1 MFLSKS
7 IISSYQNDSAFL
19 SIHEPFF
26 YFRLAKNITFA
37 QTINFMKHIFRLWSF
52 VAFVMLLASCDKP
65 TPKVVLSGAAQ
76 GSYYTITYYDK
87 ENRDFQSQV
96 DSIFAL
102 VDASVSL
109 WNDSSII
116 TKVNHNEP
124 VELNQVF
131 IDNFNAAIE
140 AAELSGGLFDP
151 TVSPLVAMWGFSYK
165 NNITPTQH
173 NIDSIL
179 EFVDYHKV
187 SIVDGKVIK
196 QDERISLDFNAIAQ
210 GYTSDA
216 IAHFLDAQGVENYLV
231 DVGGEIMARGHKPDG
246 SKWVVGI
253 EKPADSFDSEQIVQT
268 RMELTN
274 MSLVTS
280 GSYRKYVE
288 REGKRYSHTIDPRT
302 GTSVQ
307 HNLLSATVLAE
318 NATRADALASICMI
332 MGMEKSLELIN
343 SLDGVEAFYIYAD
356 ENEQI
361 QTYATE
367 GFKTF

>member
-1 MFLSKS
+1 
-7 IISSYQNDSAFL
+7 
-19 SIHEPFF
+19 
-26 YFRLAKNITFA
+26 
-37 QTINFMKHIFRLWSF
+37 MKFHLHFWSF
-52 VAFVMLLASCDKP
+52 AAIILLSLASCNNQV
-65 TPKVVLSGAAQ
+65 PKVVLNGAAQ
-76 GSYYTITYYDK
+76 GSYYSITYFDK
-87 ENRDFQSQV
+87 DNRNFQSQI

-116 TKVNHNEP
+116 TKVNRNEP

-187 SIVDGKVIK
+187 SIIDGQVVKK
-196 QDERISLDFNAIAQ
+196 DERISLDFNAIAQ

-216 IAHFLDAQGVENYLV
+216 IARFLDTQGIENYLV
-231 DVGGEIMARGHKPDG
+231 DVGGEIMARGHKPDN

-253 EKPADSFDSEQIVQT
+253 EKPAESFDSEQIVQT
-268 RMELTN
+268 RMEITDK
-274 MSLVTS
+274 SLVTS
-280 GSYRKYVE
+280 GNYRKYVE

-302 GTSVQ
+302 GTSVA

-332 MGMEKSLELIN
+332 MGMEQSLKLIN
-343 SLDGVEAFYIYAD
+343 SLDGVEAFYIYVD
-356 ENEQI
+356 EDEQVK
-361 QTYATE
+361 TYATE
-367 GFKTF
+367 GFKTLD

>member
-1 MFLSKS
+1 MNYNFFIKS
-7 IISSYQNDSAFL
+7 IAV
-19 SIHEPFF
+19 
-26 YFRLAKNITFA
+26 LA
-37 QTINFMKHIFRLWSF
+37 L
-52 VAFVMLLASCDKP
+52 VMLVSCGVKP
-65 TPKVVLSGAAQ
+65 REVVLGGEAQ
-76 GSYYTITYYDK
+76 GSFYRIVYYDA
-87 ENRDFQSQV
+87 EGRNFQPQI

-109 WNDSSII
+109 WNDTSII
-116 TKVNHNEP
+116 SKVNRNEQ

-131 IDNFNAAIE
+131 IDNFNAAME

-187 SIVDGKVIK
+187 SIVDGKIVK

-216 IAHFLDAQGVENYLV
+216 ISRFLEAQGVENHLV
-231 DVGGEIMARGHKPDG
+231 NVGGEIMARGHKPDN
-246 SKWVVGI
+246 SKWVVGV
-253 EKPADSFDSEQIVQT
+253 EKPAESFDSEQIVQT
-268 RMELTN
+268 RIEVTDK
-274 MSLVTS
+274 SLVTS
-280 GSYRKYVE
+280 GNYRKYVE

-302 GTSVQ
+302 GMSAE

-332 MGMEKSLELIN
+332 MGMEQSLQLIK
-343 SLDGVEAFYIYAD
+343 SLDGVEAFYIYVDDD
-356 ENEQI
+356 EQVK
-361 QTYATE
+361 TYATE
-367 GFKTF
+367 GFKTLD

>member
-1 MFLSKS
+1 MRHNLYFWSFAAMFL
-7 IISSYQNDSAFL
+7 L
-19 SIHEPFF
+19 SF
-26 YFRLAKNITFA
+26 
-37 QTINFMKHIFRLWSF
+37 
-52 VAFVMLLASCDKP
+52 ASCDNQV
-65 TPKVVLSGAAQ
+65 PKVMLRGAAQ
-76 GSYYTITYYDK
+76 GSYYNITYFDK
-87 ENRDFQSQV
+87 ENRNLQSQV

-116 TKVNHNEP
+116 TKVNRNEP

-131 IDNFNAAIE
+131 IDNFNAAME

-187 SIVDGKVIK
+187 SIVDGQVVK

-216 IAHFLDAQGVENYLV
+216 IAHFLDTQGIENYLV
-231 DVGGEIMARGHKPDG
+231 DVGGEIMARGHKPDK

-253 EKPADSFDSEQIVQT
+253 EKPAESFDSEQTVQT
-268 RMELTN
+268 RMEITDKG
-274 MSLVTS
+274 LVTS
-280 GSYRKYVE
+280 GNYRKYVE
-288 REGKRYSHTIDPRT
+288 RAGKRYSHTIDPRT
-302 GTSVQ
+302 GMSAE

-318 NATRADALASICMI
+318 SATRADALASICMV
-332 MGMEKSLELIN
+332 MGMEQSLQLIE
-343 SLDGVEAFYIYAD
+343 SLDGVEAFYIYVD
-356 ENEQI
+356 EDGQVK
-361 QTYATE
+361 TYATE

>member
-1 MFLSKS
+1 MNYNFFIKS
-7 IISSYQNDSAFL
+7 IAV
-19 SIHEPFF
+19 
-26 YFRLAKNITFA
+26 LA
-37 QTINFMKHIFRLWSF
+37 L
-52 VAFVMLLASCDKP
+52 VMLVSCGVKP
-65 TPKVVLSGAAQ
+65 REVVLGGEAQ
-76 GSYYTITYYDK
+76 GSFYRIVYYDA
-87 ENRDFQSQV
+87 EGRNFQPQI

-109 WNDSSII
+109 WNDTSII
-116 TKVNHNEP
+116 SKVNRNEQ

-131 IDNFNAAIE
+131 IDNFNAAME

-187 SIVDGKVIK
+187 SIVDGKIVK

-216 IAHFLDAQGVENYLV
+216 ISRFLEAQGVENHLV
-231 DVGGEIMARGHKPDG
+231 NVGGEIMARGHKPDN
-246 SKWVVGI
+246 SKWVVGV
-253 EKPADSFDSEQIVQT
+253 EKPAESFDSEQIVQT
-268 RMELTN
+268 RIEVTDK
-274 MSLVTS
+274 SLVTS
-280 GSYRKYVE
+280 GNYRKYVE

-302 GTSVQ
+302 GMSAE

-332 MGMEKSLELIN
+332 MGMEQSLQLIN
-343 SLDGVEAFYIYAD
+343 SLDGVEVFYIYVD
-356 ENEQI
+356 EDGQVK
-361 QTYATE
+361 TYATE
-367 GFKTF
+367 GFKTLD

>member
-1 MFLSKS
+1 MKL
-7 IISSYQNDSAFL
+7 
-19 SIHEPFF
+19 
-26 YFRLAKNITFA
+26 
-37 QTINFMKHIFRLWSF
+37 NFHLWS
-52 VAFVMLLASCDKP
+52 VAIFALLSLVSCDNQP
-65 TPKVVLSGAAQ
+65 PKVVLTGAAQ
-76 GSYYTITYYDK
+76 GSYYTITYFDK
-87 ENRDFQSQV
+87 ENRSFQPQI

-116 TKVNHNEP
+116 TKVNRNEP

-131 IDNFNAAIE
+131 IDNINAAIE

-187 SIVDGKVIK
+187 SIIDGKLVK
-196 QDERISLDFNAIAQ
+196 EDERISLDFNAIAQ

-216 IAHFLDAQGVENYLV
+216 IAHFLDMQGVENYLV
-231 DVGGEIMARGHKPDG
+231 DVGGEIMARGHKPDK

-268 RMELTN
+268 RIELVDK
-274 MSLVTS
+274 SLVTS
-280 GSYRKYVE
+280 GNYRKYVE

-302 GTSVQ
+302 GMSVT

-332 MGMEKSLELIN
+332 MGMEQSLQLIN

-356 ENEQI
+356 ENDQI

>member
-1 MFLSKS
+1 
-7 IISSYQNDSAFL
+7 
-19 SIHEPFF
+19 
-26 YFRLAKNITFA
+26 
-37 QTINFMKHIFRLWSF
+37 MKFNLHFWSF
-52 VAFVMLLASCDKP
+52 AAIILLSLASCNNQV
-65 TPKVVLSGAAQ
+65 PKVVLNGAAQ
-76 GSYYTITYYDK
+76 GSYYSITYFDK
-87 ENRDFQSQV
+87 DNRNFQSQI

-116 TKVNHNEP
+116 TKVNRNEP

-187 SIVDGKVIK
+187 SIIDGQVVKK
-196 QDERISLDFNAIAQ
+196 DERISLDFNAIAQ

-216 IAHFLDAQGVENYLV
+216 IARFLDTQGIENYLV
-231 DVGGEIMARGHKPDG
+231 DVGGEIMARGHKPDN

-253 EKPADSFDSEQIVQT
+253 EKPAESFDSEQIVQT
-268 RMELTN
+268 RMEITDK
-274 MSLVTS
+274 SLVTS
-280 GSYRKYVE
+280 GNYRKYVE

-302 GTSVQ
+302 GTSVA

-332 MGMEKSLELIN
+332 MGMEQSLKLIN
-343 SLDGVEAFYIYAD
+343 SLDGVEAFYIYVD
-356 ENEQI
+356 EDEQVK
-361 QTYATE
+361 TYATE
-367 GFKTF
+367 GFKTLD

>member
-1 MFLSKS
+1 MNYNFFIKLIAAFALSMLVS
-7 IISSYQNDSAFL
+7 CG
-19 SIHEPFF
+19 
-26 YFRLAKNITFA
+26 AKP
-37 QTINFMKHIFRLWSF
+37 RE
-52 VAFVMLLASCDKP
+52 
-65 TPKVVLSGAAQ
+65 VVLDGEAQ
-76 GSYYTITYYDK
+76 GSFYRIVYYDAAGR
-87 ENRDFQSQV
+87 NFQPQI

-109 WNDSSII
+109 WNDTSII
-116 TKVNHNEP
+116 SKVNRNEQ

-131 IDNFNAAIE
+131 IDNFNAAME

-187 SIVDGKVIK
+187 RIDGGKLVK
-196 QDERISLDFNAIAQ
+196 EDDRISLDFNAVAQ

-216 IAHFLDAQGVENYLV
+216 IAFFLETQGVENYLV
-231 DVGGEIMARGHKPDG
+231 NVGGEIMARGHKPDG

-253 EKPADSFDSEQIVQT
+253 EKPAENFDSEQIVQT
-268 RMELTN
+268 RIEITDKGI
-274 MSLVTS
+274 VTS

-307 HNLLSATVLAE
+307 HNLLSATVIAD

-332 MGMEKSLELIN
+332 MGMEQSLQLIN
-343 SLDGVEAFYIYAD
+343 SLDGVEAFYIYVD
-356 ENEQI
+356 ENEQVK
-361 QTYATE
+361 TYATE
-367 GFKTF
+367 CFKTF

>member
-1 MFLSKS
+1 MKQNIFIKS
-7 IISSYQNDSAFL
+7 FAV
-19 SIHEPFF
+19 
-26 YFRLAKNITFA
+26 LALA
-37 QTINFMKHIFRLWSF
+37 
-52 VAFVMLLASCDKP
+52 MLVSCGVKP
-65 TPKVVLSGAAQ
+65 REVVLNGEAQ
-76 GSYYTITYYDK
+76 GSFYRIVYYDA
-87 ENRDFQSQV
+87 EERDFKPQI

-109 WNDSSII
+109 WNDTSII
-116 TKVNHNEP
+116 TKVNRNEQ

-151 TVSPLVAMWGFSYK
+151 TVSPLVSMWGFSYK

-187 SIVDGKVIK
+187 SIVDGKVVK

-216 IAHFLDAQGVENYLV
+216 ISRFLKTQGVENHLV
-231 DVGGEIMARGHKPDG
+231 NVGGEIMACGHKPDN

-253 EKPADSFDSEQIVQT
+253 EKPTESFDSEQIVQT
-268 RMELTN
+268 RIEVTDK
-274 MSLVTS
+274 SLVTS
-280 GSYRKYVE
+280 GNYRKYVE

-302 GTSVQ
+302 GMSAE

-332 MGMEKSLELIN
+332 MGMEQSLQLIE
-343 SLDGVEAFYIYAD
+343 SLDGVEAFYIYVDDD
-356 ENEQI
+356 EQVK
-361 QTYATE
+361 TYATE
-367 GFKTF
+367 GFKTLD